1 MDCSVVSMETR
12 TPMYHYLIGLIPLI
26 ALSPK
31 EPYFEPEVIDDRLSA
46 SYSMAIGD
54 VDGDGKPDILLADQH
69 ALVWYRNGDWQK
81 FVLIEH
87 PVSYTY
93 MHIAARDIDGDG
105 RVEVAVSGHWDPEK
119 NPDTNQPGSI
129 HYLVRPEDPTE
140 KWTPVEVSRTSEV
153 LRLQWVKAD
162 KRTYHLVAS
171 SSQDNGRRRKGTE
184 VRMVAHAMPEN
195 LNDAWPQEVIGHR
208 GYLAGAFDL
217 QVDTNGTGEIIY
229 MGSANGVRAFSHR
242 KDRWRPYPG
251 MRQPVQ
257 DQQFGELKL
266 GYAGGNVPI
275 LAGIEPHHGNILAA
289 YVPRGEQP
297 EIAYADRIVLDR
309 GLSQGRGLGVAD
321 FIEQGRDQ
329 VVAGWCMPNDEGLVG
344 IQLYIPFND
353 LWEAWTIRW
362 IDRDEMACEQLAVA
376 DLDGDG
382 LPDIIASGR
391 TTRNLKVYWNRSEDY
406 PLAHNRLDD

>member
-1 MDCSVVSMETR
+1 MQTR
-12 TPMYHYLIGLIPLI
+12 MLMHHYLIPLIPLI

-31 EPYFEPEVIDDRLSA
+31 EPYFEPEVVDDRLSS

-54 VDGDGKPDILLADQH
+54 VDGDGKPDILLADRH
-69 ALVWYRNGDWQK
+69 ALVWYRNGDWEK
-81 FVLIEH
+81 FVLIEQ

-93 MHIAARDIDGDG
+93 THIAARDIDGDG
-105 RVEVAVSGHWDPEK
+105 WTELAVGGHWDTAEVS
-119 NPDTNQPGSI
+119 DTGQRGSI
-129 HYLVRPEDPTE
+129 HYLVRPDDPTTP
-140 KWTPVEVSRTSEV
+140 WTTVEVSPTADI
-153 LRLQWVKAD
+153 LRLQWAQAD
-162 KRTYHLVAS
+162 QYTYQLIVS
-171 SSQDNGRRRKGTE
+171 SSFNDGRNWGEQRTQ
-184 VRMVAHAMPEN
+184 VTAYAMPDE
-195 LNDAWPQEVIGHR
+195 LTEAWVPEIIDRR

-217 QVDTNGTGEIIY
+217 HADTDGASEVIYVGSDNGIRT
-229 MGSANGVRAFSHR
+229 FSYR
-242 KDRWRPYPG
+242 KNKWRPHLG
-251 MRQPVQ
+251 IRQPVR

-266 GYAGGNVPI
+266 GYTGGSIPI
-275 LAGIEPHHGNILAA
+275 LTGIEPHNGNTLTT

-309 GLSQGRGLGVAD
+309 DLGQGRGLGIAD

-329 VVAGWCMPNDEGLVG
+329 VVAGWCMPNEEGLVG

-382 LPDIIASGR
+382 LPDIVASGSA
-391 TTRNLKVYWNRSEDY
+391 THNLKIYWNRSEDY
-406 PLAHNRLDD
+406 PLARNGG